1 MSMRIAMSAAESR
14 TVRVFRSSEDL
25 TAAVGQH
32 LGYSDWIEIPQVR
45 INQFAEAT
53 DDHQWIHMDP
63 ERASTGPFGST
74 IAHGF
79 LVLSLIPSM
88 LWDIFTIEGAAMQMN
103 YGCDRVR
110 FTSPVPVGSCLR
122 ASAQIDSVQHTPN
135 GVKVLTRAIVE
146 RQDRDQPACIV
157 DLLAL
162 VVFDT

>member
-1 MSMRIAMSAAESR
+1 VA
-14 TVRVFRSSEDL
+14 VRVFRSSDDL
-25 TAAVGQH
+25 TAAVGEH
-32 LGYSDWIEIPQVR
+32 LGYSAWIEMPQAR

-53 DDHQWIHMDP
+53 GDHQRIHVDS
-63 ERASTGPFGST
+63 ERASAGPFGST

-88 LWDIFTIEGAAMQMN
+88 LWDIFAIENASMQMN

-110 FTSPVPVGSCLR
+110 FTSPVPVGSYLR

-135 GVKVLTRAIVE
+135 GIKVLTRATIE
-146 RQDRDQPACIV
+146 RQDREQPACIA

-162 VVFDT
+162 VVFES

>member
-1 MSMRIAMSAAESR
+1 MA
-14 TVRVFRSSEDL
+14 VRVFRSSDDL
-25 TAAVGQH
+25 TAAVGEH
-32 LGYSDWIEIPQVR
+32 LGYSAWIEMPQAR

-53 DDHQWIHMDP
+53 GDHQRIHVDS
-63 ERASTGPFGST
+63 ERASAGPFGST

-88 LWDIFTIEGAAMQMN
+88 LWDIFAIENASMQMN

-110 FTSPVPVGSCLR
+110 FTSPVPVGSYLR

-135 GVKVLTRAIVE
+135 GIKVLTRATIE
-146 RQDRDQPACIV
+146 RQDREQPACIA

-162 VVFDT
+162 VVFES

>member
-1 MSMRIAMSAAESR
+1 
-14 TVRVFRSSEDL
+14 
-25 TAAVGQH
+25 
-32 LGYSDWIEIPQVR
+32 
-45 INQFAEAT
+45 
-53 DDHQWIHMDP
+53 MDP

-88 LWDIFTIEGAAMQMN
+88 LWDIFSIEGAAIQMN

-110 FTSPVPVGSCLR
+110 FTSPVPVGSYLR

-146 RQDRDQPACIV
+146 RQDRDQPACIA

-162 VVFDT
+162 VGFDT